1 MQTYYTSGFLYRKCP
16 IQKMGE
22 QLKHA
27 EPLHALAA
35 LRSHTLNRKLSI
47 QEPTCIICWY

>member
-1 MQTYYTSGFLYRKCP
+1 MQTYYTSGFLYRKFP

-27 EPLHALAA
+27 EFLTKTAA
-35 LRSHTLNRKLSI
+35 GLVSFKEWN
-47 QEPTCIICWY
+47 EMPWPA